1 MYGLINLAGRQLLPN
16 ILASLAF
23 SRTGRLKRNVILHS
37 DNRQESALP
46 AKRMLDV
53 LRHDPFN
60 SDVMHMPC
68 EVDDTVQG
76 VRETAT
82 DLFDEF
88 PDLTWILHA
97 TGGNKMMSAALVDLA
112 RHPHVKGTIYHDLFK
127 GWQMISVD
135 ARGELVEAPVS
146 TDSGDLGCLLNPEVR
161 LDRLPLLDLIRAQ
174 FVDNSAMSNM
184 TASEPVENVDPEAW
198 IRRVSKDPRR
208 SFVNHVDGG
217 RVLGGNGSAFEA
229 FLCKILQAAGATQVL
244 WNCQGFG
251 SSGAPILECD
261 VVGMHGDRI
270 AIYDAKIDRPQSTG
284 KTEQIRSALETTRM
298 LGGLSATSVLVRPN
312 WPASPAIRSFAQ
324 AMKVRLI
331 TSDDRNGFVK
341 RLLEPLGLQS
351 AMDNDRGAMKQI
363 QRTLDSIYRK
373 SPRHPFQHG

>member
-23 SRTGRLKRNVILHS
+23 SRTGQLERNVILHS

-53 LRHDPFN
+53 LQHDPFN
-60 SDVMHMPC
+60 SDVVHMPC

-76 VRETAT
+76 VREAAT
-82 DLFDEF
+82 ELFDEF
-88 PDLTWILHA
+88 PALTWILHA

-112 RHPHVKGTIYHDLFK
+112 RHPRVEATIYHDLFK
-127 GWQMISVD
+127 GWQQVSVD
-135 ARGELVEAPVS
+135 AHGQLVEAPIS
-146 TDSGDLGCLLNPEVR
+146 PNCGDLGCLLNPEVR

-174 FVDNSAMSNM
+174 FVDNSAMSHM
-184 TASEPVENVDPEAW
+184 TASEPLENVDPEAW
-198 IRRVSKDPRR
+198 IRRVSKDPSR
-208 SFVNHVDGG
+208 SFVNHVDAGG
-217 RVLGGNGSAFEA
+217 ALGGNGSAFEA

-261 VVGMHGDRI
+261 VVGVHGDRI
-270 AIYDAKIDRPQSTG
+270 AIYDAKIDRPQSPG

-312 WPASPAIRSFAQ
+312 WPASVGVRSFAD

-331 TSDDRNGFVK
+331 TSQDRAGFVQ
-341 RLLEPLGLQS
+341 RMLEPLGLQ
-351 AMDNDRGAMKQI
+351 GAMGNRRSLAQI
-363 QRTLDSIYRK
+363 QSTLDTIYRK
-373 SPRHPFQHG
+373 FPQHPFLHG